1 MSCWAH
7 FKFHPKQP
15 SFKVHVWEIFDEASL
30 DSKTFETFFDKI
42 FEKLSDLYQEQGFDM
57 DLEEVEDYAV
67 SSQHSVVE
75 SEDSAGQ
82 KLIEDLNKAVSFN
95 ILDSNEER
103 HRSFREQVKNLLF
116 NQNGFVDWF
125 QDALNYE
132 S

>member
-7 FKFHPKQP
+7 FKFHHKQP